1 MKLIIIDTACANL
14 ASLKFCL
21 DRLGFNAKISRD
33 LKDLENADKLFLPGV
48 GTAAKAMSNLESFN
62 LTNFIKNTKKPLLG
76 ICLGM
81 QILGNFSEELNQETL
96 KLIDFTTQKF
106 KAKEGFTF
114 PHMGWN
120 QVHSSHALFKGL
132 EGAYFYFV
140 HSYHVALNDYTIA
153 TSDYGV
159 KFSASLAKDNFYGVQ
174 FHPERSGEA
183 GEILI
188 SNFIK
193 DIA

>member
-1 MKLIIIDTACANL
+1 
-14 ASLKFCL
+14 
-21 DRLGFNAKISRD
+21 
-33 LKDLENADKLFLPGV
+33 
-48 GTAAKAMSNLESFN
+48 
-62 LTNFIKNTKKPLLG
+62 NTKKPLLG

-120 QVHSSHALFKGL
+120 EVYSSHALFKGL

-140 HSYHVALNDYTIA
+140 HSYCVGLGEYTIA
-153 TSDYGV
+153 DCEYSQ
-159 KFSASLAKDNFYGVQ
+159 KFSASVMKDNFYG
-174 FHPERSGEA
+174 
-183 GEILI
+183 
-188 SNFIK
+188 
-193 DIA
+193 